1 MKYSS
6 QFFARRL
13 ACSGLC
19 TLLTVP
25 LAQAAAAE
33 LGASEASLIEYAEA
47 NSPDLAAARLDY
59 QAAQARAEASGRLP
73 DPEVEIELRDIS
85 QATRSTRY
93 IFRQA
98 LPFPGKRALERRIAA
113 TDISRNA
120 ALRDSAGRT
129 LRQRI
134 RENYARYWYA
144 VRATEVLQAR
154 ESLLASMESL
164 ARSRYRAG
172 LAPQQDLL
180 RAAIER
186 NEAARQRLPLET
198 QQLQA
203 VAVLNAALGRPPDA
217 ALAKPQEPPHDSSLP
232 DLATLQHRLGESHPA
247 ILAEQATAESA
258 KLTAEQVRRGRY
270 PDFMLGVAPIQTGGS
285 FDAWD
290 VMLGFTLPLQRSR
303 RHAEERAALFT
314 QKAATARRDA
324 LQSELAGALADDWA
338 QHRAALRQAAQ
349 LRDTLLPLA
358 DTNYRSALANYG
370 QGRAD
375 LATVLAALAQQSS
388 LQLDLIAS
396 QLEARLR
403 ALDIEALAG
412 DLS

>member
-6 QFFARRL
+6 QFLARRL

-19 TLLTVP
+19 TLLTLA

-47 NSPDLAAARLDY
+47 NSPELAAARLDY

-85 QATRSTRY
+85 QDTRSTRY

-98 LPFPGKRALERRIAA
+98 LPFPGKRALAKRIAA

-134 RENYARYWYA
+134 RENYARYWFA

-164 ARSRYRAG
+164 AQSRYRAG

-180 RAAIER
+180 KAAIER
-186 NEAARQRLPLET
+186 NEASRQRLPLET

-203 VAVLNAALGRPPDA
+203 IAVLNAALGRPSGA

-324 LQSELAGALADDWA
+324 LQSDLAGALADDWA

-358 DTNYRSALANYG
+358 DANYRSALANYG

-412 DLS
+412 DPS